1 MMASVEIEGIM
12 GGHVRVSI
20 DTEDPTGDDGRVYV
34 QTKADGDRASWGPMI
49 AVHPTE
55 LRTALNGLLYT
66 DRADRRWV
74 NSSGPKQ
81 ENLEPVVDG

>member
-1 MMASVEIEGIM
+1 MMAHVEIEGVV

-20 DTEDPTGDDGRVYV
+20 DTEDPTGDDARLYV
-34 QTKADGDRASWGPMI
+34 QTKADGERASWGPAI
-49 AVHPTE
+49 AVHPAQ
-55 LRTALNGLLYT
+55 LRTAVNALLYA

-74 NSSGPKQ
+74 DSSAPSS

>member
-1 MMASVEIEGIM
+1 MMASVEIEGIR

-34 QTKADGDRASWGPMI
+34 QTKADGDRASWGPAI
-49 AVHPTE
+49 AVHPAE

-74 NSSGPKQ
+74 SSSAAME
-81 ENLEPVVDG
+81 ENLEAVVDG